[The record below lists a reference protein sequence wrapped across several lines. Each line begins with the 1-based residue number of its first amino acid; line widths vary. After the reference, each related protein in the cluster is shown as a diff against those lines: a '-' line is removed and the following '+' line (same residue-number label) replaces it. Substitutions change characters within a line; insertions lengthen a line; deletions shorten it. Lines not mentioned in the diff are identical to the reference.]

1 MLTAFVLWTVAV
13 QFIDVRTIGPNGSS
27 VGFATI
33 NGFVHKL
40 TGVHMSLYNV
50 TDWLGLVPV
59 FVAMGFALFGFAQ
72 WIKRKHLSK
81 VDYSIFVLGGFYIA
95 VMAVYI
101 LFEMITVN
109 HRPVLIDV
117 ILEKSYPSSTT
128 LIVMCVMPTAIMQFN
143 SRIKN
148 TVLKKTMSFLIT
160 AFIVFMVIGR
170 LVSGVHWFTD
180 IIGGALL
187 SAGLVALYRYAT
199 SAGKKGLKQMD
210 NLTIRLETEKDYRA
224 VEELTRE
231 TFWNVY
237 KPGAL
242 DGRKGMYIP
251 STAADCCENT
261 DAVEAFD
268 ATFPPKEKKWM
279 PSQEE
284 FYIYSHSSV
293 VR

>member
-50 TDWLGLVPV
+50 TDWLGLVPI

-81 VDYSIFVLGGFYIA
+81 VDYSIFVLCGFYIA
-95 VMAVYI
+95 VMAVYV

-109 HRPVLIDV
+109 YRPVLING

-148 TVLKKTMSFLIT
+148 TALKKTMSFLIT

-187 SAGLVALYRYAT
+187 SAGLVTMYRYAI
-199 SAGKKGLKQMD
+199 SLNLKGL
-210 NLTIRLETEKDYRA
+210 E
-224 VEELTRE
+224 
-231 TFWNVY
+231 
-237 KPGAL
+237 
-242 DGRKGMYIP
+242 
-251 STAADCCENT
+251 
-261 DAVEAFD
+261 
-268 ATFPPKEKKWM
+268 
-279 PSQEE
+279 
-284 FYIYSHSSV
+284 
-293 VR
+293 

>member
-1 MLTAFVLWTVAV
+1 MLSAFVLWTVAV
-13 QFIDVRTIGPNGSS
+13 QFVDVRKIGPNGSS

-40 TGVHMSLYNV
+40 TGIHMSLYNV
-50 TDWLGLVPV
+50 TDWLGLVPI
-59 FVAMGFALFGFAQ
+59 FVAIGFALFGFAQ

-109 HRPVLIDV
+109 YRPVLING

-148 TVLKKTMSFLIT
+148 TVLKKTMSFLII

-187 SAGLVALYRYAT
+187 SAGLVALYRYAI
-199 SAGKKGLKQMD
+199 SLNLKGLK
-210 NLTIRLETEKDYRA
+210 
-224 VEELTRE
+224 
-231 TFWNVY
+231 
-237 KPGAL
+237 
-242 DGRKGMYIP
+242 
-251 STAADCCENT
+251 
-261 DAVEAFD
+261 
-268 ATFPPKEKKWM
+268 
-279 PSQEE
+279 
-284 FYIYSHSSV
+284 
-293 VR
+293 

>member
-50 TDWLGLVPV
+50 TDWLGLVPI

-109 HRPVLIDV
+109 YRPVLING

-148 TVLKKTMSFLIT
+148 TALKKTMSFLIT

-187 SAGLVALYRYAT
+187 SAGLVALYRYAI
-199 SAGKKGLKQMD
+199 SLNLKGL
-210 NLTIRLETEKDYRA
+210 E
-224 VEELTRE
+224 
-231 TFWNVY
+231 
-237 KPGAL
+237 
-242 DGRKGMYIP
+242 
-251 STAADCCENT
+251 
-261 DAVEAFD
+261 
-268 ATFPPKEKKWM
+268 
-279 PSQEE
+279 
-284 FYIYSHSSV
+284 
-293 VR
+293 

>member
-1 MLTAFVLWTVAV
+1 MKKKNRRYLYLSVSMLTAFVLWTVAV

-50 TDWLGLVPV
+50 TDWLGLVPI
-59 FVAMGFALFGFAQ
+59 FMAMGFALFGFAQ

-95 VMAVYI
+95 VMAVYV

-109 HRPVLIDV
+109 YRPVLING

-187 SAGLVALYRYAT
+187 SAGLVALYRYAI
-199 SAGKKGLKQMD
+199 SLNLKGLK
-210 NLTIRLETEKDYRA
+210 
-224 VEELTRE
+224 
-231 TFWNVY
+231 
-237 KPGAL
+237 
-242 DGRKGMYIP
+242 
-251 STAADCCENT
+251 
-261 DAVEAFD
+261 
-268 ATFPPKEKKWM
+268 
-279 PSQEE
+279 
-284 FYIYSHSSV
+284 
-293 VR
+293 

>member
-1 MLTAFVLWTVAV
+1 MKKKNRRYLYLSVSMLTAFVLWTVAV

-50 TDWLGLVPV
+50 TDWLGLVPI
-59 FVAMGFALFGFAQ
+59 FVAMGFALLGFAQ
-72 WIKRKHLSK
+72 WINRKQLSK

-95 VMAVYI
+95 VMAVYV

-109 HRPVLIDV
+109 YRPVLING

-148 TVLKKTMSFLIT
+148 TALRKSVSFLFTSFVI
-160 AFIVFMVIGR
+160 FMVIGR

-187 SAGLVALYRYAT
+187 SAGLVALYRYAI
-199 SAGKKGLKQMD
+199 SLNLKGLK
-210 NLTIRLETEKDYRA
+210 
-224 VEELTRE
+224 
-231 TFWNVY
+231 
-237 KPGAL
+237 
-242 DGRKGMYIP
+242 
-251 STAADCCENT
+251 
-261 DAVEAFD
+261 
-268 ATFPPKEKKWM
+268 
-279 PSQEE
+279 
-284 FYIYSHSSV
+284 
-293 VR
+293 

>member
-50 TDWLGLVPV
+50 TDCLGLVPI

-101 LFEMITVN
+101 LFEMVTVN
-109 HRPVLIDV
+109 YRPVLING

-170 LVSGVHWFTD
+170 LFSGVHWFTD

-187 SAGLVALYRYAT
+187 SAGLVALYRYAI
-199 SAGKKGLKQMD
+199 SLNLKGLK
-210 NLTIRLETEKDYRA
+210 
-224 VEELTRE
+224 
-231 TFWNVY
+231 
-237 KPGAL
+237 
-242 DGRKGMYIP
+242 
-251 STAADCCENT
+251 
-261 DAVEAFD
+261 
-268 ATFPPKEKKWM
+268 
-279 PSQEE
+279 
-284 FYIYSHSSV
+284 
-293 VR
+293 

>member
-50 TDWLGLVPV
+50 TDWLGLVPI

-95 VMAVYI
+95 VMAVYV

-109 HRPVLIDV
+109 YRPVLING

-148 TVLKKTMSFLIT
+148 TALKKSVSFLII

-180 IIGGALL
+180 IIGGTLL
-187 SAGLVALYRYAT
+187 SAGLVALYRYAI
-199 SAGKKGLKQMD
+199 SLNLKGLK
-210 NLTIRLETEKDYRA
+210 
-224 VEELTRE
+224 
-231 TFWNVY
+231 
-237 KPGAL
+237 
-242 DGRKGMYIP
+242 
-251 STAADCCENT
+251 
-261 DAVEAFD
+261 
-268 ATFPPKEKKWM
+268 
-279 PSQEE
+279 
-284 FYIYSHSSV
+284 
-293 VR
+293 

>member
-1 MLTAFVLWTVAV
+1 MKKKNRRYLYLSVSMLTAFVLWTVAV

-50 TDWLGLVPV
+50 TDCLGLVPI

-101 LFEMITVN
+101 LFEMVTVN
-109 HRPVLIDV
+109 YRPVLING

-187 SAGLVALYRYAT
+187 SAGLVALYRYAI
-199 SAGKKGLKQMD
+199 SLNLKGLK
-210 NLTIRLETEKDYRA
+210 
-224 VEELTRE
+224 
-231 TFWNVY
+231 
-237 KPGAL
+237 
-242 DGRKGMYIP
+242 
-251 STAADCCENT
+251 
-261 DAVEAFD
+261 
-268 ATFPPKEKKWM
+268 
-279 PSQEE
+279 
-284 FYIYSHSSV
+284 
-293 VR
+293 

>member
-1 MLTAFVLWTVAV
+1 MKKKNRRYLYLSVSMLTAFVLWTVAV

-50 TDWLGLVPV
+50 TDWLGLVPI

-95 VMAVYI
+95 VMAVYV

-109 HRPVLIDV
+109 YRPVLING

-148 TVLKKTMSFLIT
+148 TALKKTMSFLIT

-187 SAGLVALYRYAT
+187 SAGLIALYRYAI
-199 SAGKKGLKQMD
+199 SLNLKGLK
-210 NLTIRLETEKDYRA
+210 
-224 VEELTRE
+224 
-231 TFWNVY
+231 
-237 KPGAL
+237 
-242 DGRKGMYIP
+242 
-251 STAADCCENT
+251 
-261 DAVEAFD
+261 
-268 ATFPPKEKKWM
+268 
-279 PSQEE
+279 
-284 FYIYSHSSV
+284 
-293 VR
+293 

>member
-95 VMAVYI
+95 VMAVYV

-109 HRPVLIDV
+109 YRPVLING

-148 TVLKKTMSFLIT
+148 TALKKSVSFLII

-187 SAGLVALYRYAT
+187 SAGLVALYRYAI
-199 SAGKKGLKQMD
+199 SLNLKGLK
-210 NLTIRLETEKDYRA
+210 
-224 VEELTRE
+224 
-231 TFWNVY
+231 
-237 KPGAL
+237 
-242 DGRKGMYIP
+242 
-251 STAADCCENT
+251 
-261 DAVEAFD
+261 
-268 ATFPPKEKKWM
+268 
-279 PSQEE
+279 
-284 FYIYSHSSV
+284 
-293 VR
+293 

>member
-1 MLTAFVLWTVAV
+1 MKKKNRRYLYLSVSMLSAFVLWTVAV
-13 QFIDVRTIGPNGSS
+13 QFVDVRTIGPNGSS

-50 TDWLGLVPV
+50 TDWLCLVPI

-81 VDYSIFVLGGFYIA
+81 VDYSIFVLGGFYIV
-95 VMAVYI
+95 VMAVYV

-109 HRPVLIDV
+109 YRPVLING

-170 LVSGVHWFTD
+170 LVSGVHWLTD

-187 SAGLVALYRYAT
+187 SAGLVTLYRYAI
-199 SAGKKGLKQMD
+199 SLNLKGLK
-210 NLTIRLETEKDYRA
+210 
-224 VEELTRE
+224 
-231 TFWNVY
+231 
-237 KPGAL
+237 
-242 DGRKGMYIP
+242 
-251 STAADCCENT
+251 
-261 DAVEAFD
+261 
-268 ATFPPKEKKWM
+268 
-279 PSQEE
+279 
-284 FYIYSHSSV
+284 
-293 VR
+293 

>member
-1 MLTAFVLWTVAV
+1 MLSAFVLWTVAV
-13 QFIDVRTIGPNGSS
+13 QFVDVRTIGPNGSS

-40 TGVHMSLYNV
+40 TGIHMSLYNV

-109 HRPVLIDV
+109 YRPVLING

-187 SAGLVALYRYAT
+187 SAGLVALYRYAI
-199 SAGKKGLKQMD
+199 SLNLKGLK
-210 NLTIRLETEKDYRA
+210 
-224 VEELTRE
+224 
-231 TFWNVY
+231 
-237 KPGAL
+237 
-242 DGRKGMYIP
+242 
-251 STAADCCENT
+251 
-261 DAVEAFD
+261 
-268 ATFPPKEKKWM
+268 
-279 PSQEE
+279 
-284 FYIYSHSSV
+284 
-293 VR
+293 

>member
-1 MLTAFVLWTVAV
+1 MKKKNRRYLYLSVSMLTAFVLWTVAV

-50 TDWLGLVPV
+50 TDWLGLVPI

-109 HRPVLIDV
+109 YRPVLING

-180 IIGGALL
+180 IIGGTLL
-187 SAGLVALYRYAT
+187 SAGLVALYRYAI
-199 SAGKKGLKQMD
+199 SLNLKGLK
-210 NLTIRLETEKDYRA
+210 
-224 VEELTRE
+224 
-231 TFWNVY
+231 
-237 KPGAL
+237 
-242 DGRKGMYIP
+242 
-251 STAADCCENT
+251 
-261 DAVEAFD
+261 
-268 ATFPPKEKKWM
+268 
-279 PSQEE
+279 
-284 FYIYSHSSV
+284 
-293 VR
+293 

>member
-50 TDWLGLVPV
+50 TDWLGLVPI

-95 VMAVYI
+95 VMAVYV

-109 HRPVLIDV
+109 YRPVLING
-117 ILEKSYPSSTT
+117 ILEKSYPSSTA

-170 LVSGVHWFTD
+170 LVSGIHWFTD

-187 SAGLVALYRYAT
+187 SAGLVALYRYAI
-199 SAGKKGLKQMD
+199 SLNLKGLK
-210 NLTIRLETEKDYRA
+210 
-224 VEELTRE
+224 
-231 TFWNVY
+231 
-237 KPGAL
+237 
-242 DGRKGMYIP
+242 
-251 STAADCCENT
+251 
-261 DAVEAFD
+261 
-268 ATFPPKEKKWM
+268 
-279 PSQEE
+279 
-284 FYIYSHSSV
+284 
-293 VR
+293 

>member
-1 MLTAFVLWTVAV
+1 MKKKNRRYLYLSVSMLTAFVLWTVAV
-13 QFIDVRTIGPNGSS
+13 QFIDVRTIGPNDSS

-50 TDWLGLVPV
+50 TDWLGLVPI

-109 HRPVLIDV
+109 YRPVLING

-170 LVSGVHWFTD
+170 LASGVHWFTD

-187 SAGLVALYRYAT
+187 SAGLVALYRYAI
-199 SAGKKGLKQMD
+199 SLSLKGL
-210 NLTIRLETEKDYRA
+210 E
-224 VEELTRE
+224 
-231 TFWNVY
+231 
-237 KPGAL
+237 
-242 DGRKGMYIP
+242 
-251 STAADCCENT
+251 
-261 DAVEAFD
+261 
-268 ATFPPKEKKWM
+268 
-279 PSQEE
+279 
-284 FYIYSHSSV
+284 
-293 VR
+293 

>member
-1 MLTAFVLWTVAV
+1 MKKKNRRYLYLSVSMLTAFVLWTVAV

-50 TDWLGLVPV
+50 TDWLGLVPI

-95 VMAVYI
+95 VMAVYV

-109 HRPVLIDV
+109 YRPVLING

-187 SAGLVALYRYAT
+187 SAGLVALYRYAI
-199 SAGKKGLKQMD
+199 SLNLKGL
-210 NLTIRLETEKDYRA
+210 E
-224 VEELTRE
+224 
-231 TFWNVY
+231 
-237 KPGAL
+237 
-242 DGRKGMYIP
+242 
-251 STAADCCENT
+251 
-261 DAVEAFD
+261 
-268 ATFPPKEKKWM
+268 
-279 PSQEE
+279 
-284 FYIYSHSSV
+284 
-293 VR
+293 

>member
-50 TDWLGLVPV
+50 TDWLALVPI
-59 FVAMGFALFGFAQ
+59 FVAMGFALLGFAQ

-101 LFEMITVN
+101 LFEMVTVN
-109 HRPVLIDV
+109 YRPVLIDG

-180 IIGGALL
+180 ILGAALL
-187 SAGLVALYRYAT
+187 SVAIVFAYYALCEQ
-199 SAGKKGLKQMD
+199 AQEKGKKH
-210 NLTIRLETEKDYRA
+210 TI
-224 VEELTRE
+224 
-231 TFWNVY
+231 N
-237 KPGAL
+237 
-242 DGRKGMYIP
+242 
-251 STAADCCENT
+251 
-261 DAVEAFD
+261 
-268 ATFPPKEKKWM
+268 
-279 PSQEE
+279 
-284 FYIYSHSSV
+284 
-293 VR
+293 

>member
-50 TDWLGLVPV
+50 TDWLGLVPI

-109 HRPVLIDV
+109 HRPVLING

-180 IIGGALL
+180 IIGGTLL
-187 SAGLVALYRYAT
+187 SAGLVALYRYAI
-199 SAGKKGLKQMD
+199 SLNLKGLK
-210 NLTIRLETEKDYRA
+210 
-224 VEELTRE
+224 
-231 TFWNVY
+231 
-237 KPGAL
+237 
-242 DGRKGMYIP
+242 
-251 STAADCCENT
+251 
-261 DAVEAFD
+261 
-268 ATFPPKEKKWM
+268 
-279 PSQEE
+279 
-284 FYIYSHSSV
+284 
-293 VR
+293 

>member
-50 TDWLGLVPV
+50 TDWLGLVPI

-95 VMAVYI
+95 VMAVYV
-101 LFEMITVN
+101 LFEMVTVN
-109 HRPVLIDV
+109 HRPVLING

-160 AFIVFMVIGR
+160 AFIIFMVIGR

-187 SAGLVALYRYAT
+187 SAGLVALYRYAI
-199 SAGKKGLKQMD
+199 SLSLKGLK
-210 NLTIRLETEKDYRA
+210 
-224 VEELTRE
+224 
-231 TFWNVY
+231 
-237 KPGAL
+237 
-242 DGRKGMYIP
+242 
-251 STAADCCENT
+251 
-261 DAVEAFD
+261 
-268 ATFPPKEKKWM
+268 
-279 PSQEE
+279 
-284 FYIYSHSSV
+284 
-293 VR
+293 

>member
-95 VMAVYI
+95 VMAVYV

-109 HRPVLIDV
+109 YRPVLING

-148 TVLKKTMSFLIT
+148 TALKKSVSFLII

-187 SAGLVALYRYAT
+187 SAGLVTMYRYAI
-199 SAGKKGLKQMD
+199 SLNLKGL
-210 NLTIRLETEKDYRA
+210 E
-224 VEELTRE
+224 
-231 TFWNVY
+231 
-237 KPGAL
+237 
-242 DGRKGMYIP
+242 
-251 STAADCCENT
+251 
-261 DAVEAFD
+261 
-268 ATFPPKEKKWM
+268 
-279 PSQEE
+279 
-284 FYIYSHSSV
+284 
-293 VR
+293 